1 MTIVLF
7 VFLVASFL
15 VLGCLLIMCLG
26 IFEVFDLLECVHL
39 CVFGF
44 CPIVLSLPVSV
55 TLTIYLVHFHELFDN
70 NGFNLNCVCVCVCA
84 GQSGLGKSTLMNTL
98 FKSKVSRKSVMG
110 TAEERIP
117 KTIEIKSISHG
128 KATSCFCPK
137 TVLTHIL
144 HTHDSTVIEV

>member
-1 MTIVLF
+1 M
-7 VFLVASFL
+7 
-15 VLGCLLIMCLG
+15 
-26 IFEVFDLLECVHL
+26 LECVHL

-144 HTHDSTVIEV
+144 HTHDSTVFEA